1 MDNIA
6 RNYIDHVERDLLEA
20 KHHLQSGLETALERV
35 GSMAKTAKTA
45 MTTDAI
51 AKLRAIED
59 ISEKSIDAIEKH
71 LGRLNFVAS
80 QGDIKSYDDF
90 DELAQPLAE
99 ALHDARATLATVDEI
114 GTRELGSAAGTIGE
128 AWRTLHFALD
138 SARLELALAK
148 FDSIDEAESLRRNL
162 TKRFEEALVIS
173 KAKDAETLGNK
184 LLGIFSYLTSKLGGQ
199 FKILFGFSR

>member
-80 QGDIKSYDDF
+80 
-90 DELAQPLAE
+90 
-99 ALHDARATLATVDEI
+99 
-114 GTRELGSAAGTIGE
+114 
-128 AWRTLHFALD
+128 
-138 SARLELALAK
+138 
-148 FDSIDEAESLRRNL
+148 
-162 TKRFEEALVIS
+162 
-173 KAKDAETLGNK
+173 
-184 LLGIFSYLTSKLGGQ
+184 
-199 FKILFGFSR
+199 